1 MERFLSHISVK
12 DGGNQK
18 VPKIGA
24 SNTLG
29 ITICPSPKYWR
40 SRKIYIK
47 LVNTVNTNLEQ
58 KSVTSIIPKI
68 ITKSTENRFWKNLG
82 GLIGQKRI
90 RTKNPQIGDLQS
102 KHNAVRPKDNSLH
115 KLGH

>member
-1 MERFLSHISVK
+1 LKESKRSKKTTISAPKKSKVHLERFLSHISVK

-24 SNTLG
+24 SNTLE
-29 ITICPSPKYWR
+29 ITSCPSPKYCP

-68 ITKSTENRFWKNLG
+68 ITKSTENRFWKNL
-82 GLIGQKRI
+82 
-90 RTKNPQIGDLQS
+90 
-102 KHNAVRPKDNSLH
+102 
-115 KLGH
+115 

>member
-1 MERFLSHISVK
+1 MERFLSHISAK

-24 SNTLG
+24 SNTLE
-29 ITICPSPKYWR
+29 ITSFPHKYCP

-58 KSVTSIIPKI
+58 KSVTSAIPKI
-68 ITKSTENRFWKNLG
+68 ITKSTENRFWKNL
-82 GLIGQKRI
+82 
-90 RTKNPQIGDLQS
+90 
-102 KHNAVRPKDNSLH
+102 
-115 KLGH
+115 